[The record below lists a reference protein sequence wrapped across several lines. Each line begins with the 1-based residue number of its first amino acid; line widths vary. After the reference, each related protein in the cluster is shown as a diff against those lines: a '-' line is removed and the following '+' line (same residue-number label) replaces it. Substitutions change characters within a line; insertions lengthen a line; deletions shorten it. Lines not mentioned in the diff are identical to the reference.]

1 MSFNFKNA
9 VAGAGT
15 GAALGPWGAL
25 GGAVLGGFMGPE
37 EPELYTSQQYMKDM
51 QPYMEGVQNQMKL
64 GNQLMD
70 PNSSVNR
77 TMGQN
82 IQKTSMDQMGLANLM
97 ASRNNAANPYINTSG
112 IQQQQVQNNLLAYAN
127 QGLGQFNNAMQGRF
141 TQGLNQVN
149 MANEN
154 LGSIYSNVAGI
165 NQGNMAQMNQFN
177 TAQNEAMMS
186 GFGSLAGAISSSPG
200 GAFGKTTGRV
210 DAEGNA
216 VMSEIDP
223 TKQIMDTT
231 PGYFS
236 GMLGFI

>member
-9 VAGAGT
+9 IAGAGT
-15 GAALGPWGAL
+15 GSALGPWGAL

-51 QPYMEGVQNQMKL
+51 QPYMDGVQSQMKL

-112 IQQQQVQNNLLAYAN
+112 IQNQQVQNNLLAYAN

-141 TQGLNQVN
+141 NQGMNQVN

-154 LGSIYSNVAGI
+154 LGSIYSNVAQI
-165 NQGNMAQMNQFN
+165 NQGNMADMNAYNQ
-177 TAQNEAMMS
+177 AQNTAMMS
-186 GFGSLAGAISSSPG
+186 GLGSLTAGVTENPAFKAG
-200 GAFGKTTGRV
+200 GLTGKWKDGERT
-210 DAEGNA
+210 D
-216 VMSEIDP
+216 
-223 TKQIMDTT
+223 
-231 PGYFS
+231 GYLS
-236 GMLGFI
+236 GMLSFLGGNV